1 MNVFVPALYI
11 KSEFCDYPSNNIDIF
26 SKKTKTI
33 VCFSKYTFIF
43 AAVKIT
49 YMERSTKKIQ
59 ELTKAE
65 FEIMQLV
72 WQIGHEFVVRDIH
85 NMMSEPRPAYN
96 TVSTIVR
103 ILDSKGFL
111 THKTYGHSNV
121 YFCAVSKNEYTGSF
135 MQNVLTSFFGG
146 SVSRLVN
153 FFSVNKNISVHEADE
168 ILKML
173 KNPDK
178 E

>member
-1 MNVFVPALYI
+1 
-11 KSEFCDYPSNNIDIF
+11 
-26 SKKTKTI
+26 
-33 VCFSKYTFIF
+33 
-43 AAVKIT
+43 
-49 YMERSTKKIQ
+49 MERNNRKIQ

-65 FEIMQLV
+65 LEIMQLV
-72 WQIGHEFVVRDIH
+72 WKIGHEFVVRDIH
-85 NMMSEPRPAYN
+85 NMMPEPKPAYN

-103 ILDSKGFL
+103 LLDTKGFL

-135 MQNVLTSFFGG
+135 MQGVLNSFFDG

-153 FFSVNKNISVHEADE
+153 FFSTNKNISVHEADE

-173 KNPDK
+173 DKDNPMQL
-178 E
+178 

>member
-1 MNVFVPALYI
+1 MPLQKALYI
-11 KSEFCDYPSNNIDIF
+11 CSANLSD
-26 SKKTKTI
+26 
-33 VCFSKYTFIF
+33 
-43 AAVKIT
+43 
-49 YMERSTKKIQ
+49 MERNNRKIQ

-65 FEIMQLV
+65 LEVMQLV

-85 NMMSEPRPAYN
+85 NMMPEPKPAYN

-103 ILDSKGFL
+103 LLDTKGFL

-135 MQNVLTSFFGG
+135 MQGVLNSFFDG

-153 FFSVNKNISVHEADE
+153 FFSTNKNISVHEADE

-173 KNPDK
+173 NKDNPTQL
-178 E
+178 